1 MLRRISLA
9 FLLIVAVAAV
19 ADELAVGA
27 QAPSFAL
34 TNAADGKQVNF
45 NPADGKLKVVVFTCN
60 QCPYAKAFEPRLVAL
75 GGEYAKKGVSFY
87 AIDPNDEKQ
96 YEVESMDNM
105 RARAKEKAYP
115 YPYLKDA
122 DSKVAAAYGARVT
135 PHVFVVDGK
144 GIVRYRGYVDDS
156 AKPEQRT
163 HTGLTDALDSLL
175 GNHDVKV
182 NATKAFGCSIKWKA

>member
-1 MLRRISLA
+1 MLRKLSLV
-9 FLLIVAVAAV
+9 FLLLVTVALF

-27 QAPSFAL
+27 KAPPFAL
-34 TNAADGKQVNF
+34 TNAIDGKKVTF
-45 NPADGKLKVVVFTCN
+45 TPADGKLKVVVFTCN

-75 GGEYAKKGVSFY
+75 GSEYAKKGVVFC
-87 AIDPNDEKQ
+87 AVDPNDESQ
-96 YEVESMDNM
+96 YAIESLDNM
-105 RARAKEKAYP
+105 RSRAKQHAYP
-115 YPYLKDA
+115 YPYVKDT

-135 PHVFVVDGK
+135 PHVFAVDGN

-163 HTGLTDALDSLL
+163 HTALADALDSLL
-175 GNHDVKV
+175 AKHDVKV